1 MLGLTFKT
9 TRDYEGY
16 NEGTIIYRL
25 LIKSKIIYDRIYDL
39 TTMSDFNLHVAA
51 WYSKTLLTK
60 QPCGSGTWI
69 ISR

>member
-16 NEGTIIYRL
+16 NEFYRL
-25 LIKSKIIYDRIYDL
+25 LIKSKIIYDL
-39 TTMSDFNLHVAA
+39 TTMSDFNLHVTA
-51 WYSKTLLTK
+51 WYSITLLTK

>member
-16 NEGTIIYRL
+16 NEFYRL
-25 LIKSKIIYDRIYDL
+25 LMKSKIIYDRIYDL
-39 TTMSDFNLHVAA
+39 TTMSDFNSHVTA